1 MQATLFDE
9 GGGIVTGTHD
19 TDTAR
24 RALREKQAEAM
35 GLAFAEA
42 AGDAELGD
50 AAQWLDAEPKKGW
63 GRWTRQPGETGSVYL
78 GGDVRRLPATRDRES
93 TMVVG
98 SKVTTGAGQLH

>member
-24 RALREKQAEAM
+24 RALREQQAEAM
-35 GLAFAEA
+35 GLFVAEA

-50 AAQWLDAEPKKGW
+50 AAQWLDAEPKMGW
-63 GRWTRQPGETGSVYL
+63 GRWTRQPGETGSVYW
-78 GGDVRRLPATRDRES
+78 EE
-93 TMVVG
+93 MFVG
-98 SKVTTGAGQLH
+98 SRQPGIVKALWWSAAR